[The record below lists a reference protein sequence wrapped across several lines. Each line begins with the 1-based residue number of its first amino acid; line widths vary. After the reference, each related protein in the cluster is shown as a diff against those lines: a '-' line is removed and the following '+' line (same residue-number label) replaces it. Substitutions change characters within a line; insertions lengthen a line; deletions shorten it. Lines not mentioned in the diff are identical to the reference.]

1 MIDPTYTVRETSSNP
16 PLEATGLTLLEAFTR
31 IAALSGRDYAFTRT
45 ARVMHLVLMPAK
57 AGERVFESQLA
68 VDRLARADIMA
79 QVCAHGLG
87 QFQVTPDEPL
97 KWKRMTH
104 DHAA

>member
-1 MIDPTYTVRETSSNP
+1 
-16 PLEATGLTLLEAFTR
+16 LEAFTR
-31 IAALSGRDYAFTRT
+31 IAALSGRDYAFART
-45 ARVMHLVLMPAK
+45 ARIMHLVLMPARP
-57 AGERVFESQLA
+57 GEPVFESPIATDQQ
-68 VDRLARADIMA
+68 ARTDIMA

-97 KWKRMTH
+97 KWKRTTH